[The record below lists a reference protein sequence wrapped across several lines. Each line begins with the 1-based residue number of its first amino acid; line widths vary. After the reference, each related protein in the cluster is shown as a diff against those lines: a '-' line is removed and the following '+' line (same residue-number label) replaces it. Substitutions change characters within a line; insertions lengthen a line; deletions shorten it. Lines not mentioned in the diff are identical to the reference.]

1 MIEESGRVVDVEGGF
16 AWIESARTSTCGGC
30 SARGGCG
37 TGVIARVL
45 GQRRLRLRAINAI
58 DVAIG
63 DQVVIGIPESGL
75 LRGSFAV
82 YAVPLAALLGG
93 ALAGNGIVAQWYPLA
108 AEAGAIAGAAAGL
121 VAGFVWLRR
130 FSHRTGNHPAYQPV
144 VLRRLHT
151 PLSVM

>member
-1 MIEESGRVVDVEGGF
+1 
-16 AWIESARTSTCGGC
+16 
-30 SARGGCG
+30 
-37 TGVIARVL
+37 
-45 GQRRLRLRAINAI
+45 
-58 DVAIG
+58 
-63 DQVVIGIPESGL
+63 

>member
-16 AWIESARTSTCGGC
+16 AWIESERNSTCGGC
-30 SARGGCG
+30 SVRGGCG
-37 TGVIARVL
+37 TGVIARAL
-45 GQRRLRLRAINAI
+45 GPRRLRLRAINSI
-58 DVAIG
+58 DVVIG
-63 DQVVIGIPESGL
+63 DEVVIGIPESGL
-75 LRGSFAV
+75 LRGSLAV

-93 ALAGNGIVAQWYPLA
+93 ALAGSGIVTQWYPLA

-144 VLRRLHT
+144 VLRRLHAT
-151 PLSVM
+151 LSVM